1 MPLPV
6 LWEDL
11 RSLARALL
19 AHPAPRRPEL
29 CRQILAGA
37 ARARRQAQATG
48 RCHPRW
54 GDGSLGAAAR
64 RFPLAP
70 EPFPGAPDYA
80 ACLCL
85 ALTACVAGTPAEA
98 CGPAAG
104 AIPRRPQP
112 SVAAHRTSDAPSS
125 SE

>member
-1 MPLPV
+1 MRQPV
-6 LWEDL
+6 LWEDI

-37 ARARRQAQATG
+37 ARARRQARATG

-64 RFPLAP
+64 WFPLAP
-70 EPFPGAPDYA
+70 EPFPGEPDYA

-85 ALTACVAGTPAEA
+85 ALTASVAG
-98 CGPAAG
+98 AAW
-104 AIPRRPQP
+104 PRRCG
-112 SVAAHRTSDAPSS
+112 SG
-125 SE
+125 SETARRPDEK